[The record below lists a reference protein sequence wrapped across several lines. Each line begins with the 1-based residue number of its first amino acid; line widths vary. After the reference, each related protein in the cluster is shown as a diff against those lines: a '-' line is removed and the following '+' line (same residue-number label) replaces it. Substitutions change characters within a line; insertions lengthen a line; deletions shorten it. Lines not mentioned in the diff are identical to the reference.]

1 MDGRPSPSKN
11 APHSQEGFTS
21 GVWDGDVLTATTTHM
36 MTGYL
41 RRNGVM
47 TSDQATMI
55 THFIR
60 HGDMLTLASALEDPI
75 YLTEPYYITRTFV
88 LTTNPMNLGGPPCL
102 IGDEG
107 VEEGRVPH
115 NLPGKNPFLDEMFKL
130 YGIPV
135 EAEMGG
141 AETMYPAY
149 RDKIKDKFVMPTK
162 CQKNCG
168 APAAGQN

>member
-1 MDGRPSPSKN
+1 
-11 APHSQEGFTS
+11 
-21 GVWDGDVLTATTTHM
+21 
-36 MTGYL
+36 
-41 RRNGVM
+41 
-47 TSDQATMI
+47 
-55 THFIR
+55 
-60 HGDMLTLASALEDPI
+60 
-75 YLTEPYYITRTFV
+75 
-88 LTTNPMNLGGPPCL
+88 
-102 IGDEG
+102 
-107 VEEGRVPH
+107 
-115 NLPGKNPFLDEMFKL
+115 MFKL